1 MPKINILLDIY
12 NLFKHNMYGFQQ
24 PYAQPAYVAPPPMY
38 GGYGRPPAGPTVI
51 HINNDDKD

>member
-1 MPKINILLDIY
+1 
-12 NLFKHNMYGFQQ
+12 MYGFQQ

>member
-1 MPKINILLDIY
+1 
-12 NLFKHNMYGFQQ
+12 MYGFQQ

-51 HINNDDKD
+51 HINNDDKDQTPCLKCGTKTLSVT